1 MEIEIPTGQAIR
13 TRQVV
18 QTRQVVRTQQAVHHL
33 VVKTD
38 KNNEGQY
45 HKIVFMSRENL
56 VFFVKIRYN
65 KDK

>member
-1 MEIEIPTGQAIR
+1 MEIAIATGQAIR

-18 QTRQVVRTQQAVHHL
+18 RTRQLVHHL
-33 VVKTD
+33 VDKTD
-38 KNNEGQY
+38 KNNELQY

-56 VFFVKIRYN
+56 VFFMKIRYN

>member
-18 QTRQVVRTQQAVHHL
+18 QTRQVVRTRQAVHHL

-38 KNNEGQY
+38 KNNEG
-45 HKIVFMSRENL
+45 
-56 VFFVKIRYN
+56 
-65 KDK
+65 

>member
-18 QTRQVVRTQQAVHHL
+18 QTRQVVRTRQAVHHL

-38 KNNEGQY
+38 KN
-45 HKIVFMSRENL
+45 H
-56 VFFVKIRYN
+56 
-65 KDK
+65 

>member
-13 TRQVV
+13 TQQVV
-18 QTRQVVRTQQAVHHL
+18 QTRQAVHHL

-65 KDK
+65 KNK